1 MPRLLRRRSRPG
13 VDVRKRRAEGG
24 AGGYDPAMLT
34 TNTLDPEICYRAL
47 LTRDARF
54 DGRFFTGVRT
64 TGIYCRPVCPATT
77 PKRQNIAFYRSAAA
91 AEVAGFRSCLRCR
104 PERAPSTAP
113 ANRVMDRAMAIIAE
127 GENEDGDSLAARLGL
142 GERQLRRLFA
152 THLGASP
159 KAVAQTR
166 RNLLARQLVTETD
179 LPLTEVAL
187 AAGFG
192 SLRRFNHV
200 FVSLYGQAPS
210 AMRRGTRRPT
220 DKGLTLSLPFRPPY
234 DWPGM
239 IAVLTAHAI
248 PGVETVTPDCY
259 RRIITLG
266 GHHGTVAVSP
276 LGPTSLQARI
286 DFPAI
291 RFLPRIVARLRRIFD
306 LGADP
311 APIDAVLA
319 EDPAL
324 APLVAARPGLRV
336 PGAWD
341 GFELAVRVIL
351 GQQVSVVAGKKLAA
365 KLVTQFGTPVE
376 TGIPGL
382 TGLFPSPERLVAEAE
397 AISLHL
403 NMPRAR
409 AAAIINLAKAAA
421 DAPGLLERGEGLELS
436 IRRLCAIGGIGP
448 WTAGCIALFALRE
461 PDAFPPKDVGL
472 QRALG
477 LTDRDLMARAE
488 AWRPWRA
495 YAAMHLWMVALRL
508 SPSPALERKTDD
520 PVT

>member
-1 MPRLLRRRSRPG
+1 
-13 VDVRKRRAEGG
+13 
-24 AGGYDPAMLT
+24 MLT

-77 PKRQNIAFYRSAAA
+77 PKRENIAFYRSAAA

-113 ANRVMDRAMAIIAE
+113 ANRLMDRAMALIAE
-127 GENEDGDSLAARLGL
+127 GENEDGESLAGRLGL

-166 RNLLARQLVTETD
+166 RHLLARQLVAETN
-179 LPLTEVAL
+179 LPLTEVAM

-200 FVSLYGQAPS
+200 FLSLYGQPPS
-210 AMRRGTRRPT
+210 AMRRATTRPAE
-220 DKGLTLSLPFRPPY
+220 KGLTLSLPFRPPY

-248 PGVETVTPDCY
+248 PGIEAVTADSY
-259 RRIITLG
+259 RRLITLG
-266 GHHGTVAVSP
+266 GHHGTVEVSP
-276 LGPTSLQARI
+276 LSPTSLQARI
-286 DFPAI
+286 DFPAM

-306 LGADP
+306 LAADP
-311 APIDAVLA
+311 VPIDAVLA
-319 EDPAL
+319 ADPAL

-397 AISLHL
+397 TISLHL

-409 AAAIINLAKAAA
+409 AAAIVNLARAVA
-421 DAPGLLERGEGLELS
+421 DAPDLLERGEGLEVS
-436 IRRLCAIGGIGP
+436 IRRLCAVGGIGP

-477 LTDRDLMARAE
+477 LSDRDLMARAE

-495 YAAMHLWMVALRL
+495 YAALHLWQTLHDSV
-508 SPSPALERKTDD
+508 PSTHL
-520 PVT
+520 